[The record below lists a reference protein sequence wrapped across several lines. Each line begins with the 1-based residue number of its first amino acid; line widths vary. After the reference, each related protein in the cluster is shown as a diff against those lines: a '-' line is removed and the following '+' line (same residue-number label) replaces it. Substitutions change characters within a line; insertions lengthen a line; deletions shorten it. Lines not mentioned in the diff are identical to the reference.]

1 MLIMTFEEMYRGGRV
16 QVRSVELKRA
26 WPQGTIN
33 GRWFFSVKNSP
44 TALNV
49 QQDQQEGEKDQN
61 ISLKPCL
68 CPPEA
73 SRRTSSML
81 SRAPAGRQ
89 NENMSEKFKRRKT
102 ISTF

>member
-1 MLIMTFEEMYRGGRV
+1 MLIMTFEEMHRGGRV
-16 QVRSVELKRA
+16 QVRSVGLKRA

-61 ISLKPCL
+61 ISLKPCHVGFCAL
-68 CPPEA
+68 QKVQED
-73 SRRTSSML
+73 L
-81 SRAPAGRQ
+81 SPR
-89 NENMSEKFKRRKT
+89 
-102 ISTF
+102 